1 MEECWYLTILFLLQY
16 FNKFIVMEACLLSP
30 PEPVVGFSGQRI
42 SLNCSLCT
50 GSITVFWIVDGMDSI
65 SLADT
70 QLMAQNELFQVSPSV
85 LNSRLSF
92 TAISESNHTI
102 QCVVYGPDRMI
113 ERSDP
118 ITIPVQGALSS
129 PPNFHVNT
137 TIFRNIHIINLM
149 WDPPPSLVTVSLYSV
164 AVRINSSFE
173 LILIHQPLYEY
184 KYNYSGCEDME
195 VEFGVR
201 ADNPAGAGNFS
212 NMTVL
217 IAGCVITPSTTL
229 RNTVVKFTSAINS
242 TQNSLRFTFTV
253 PIASTID
260 TTRDYDLGLVAYIC
274 APVTAIVTTILMIIS
289 IMVWKWRQY
298 QSKQQTV
305 EHPPEC
311 IPTCKNSAYGE
322 VQLIVKN
329 EAYASLPGTQ
339 HIYET
344 IK

>member
-1 MEECWYLTILFLLQY
+1 MHNYI
-16 FNKFIVMEACLLSP
+16 
-30 PEPVVGFSGQRI
+30 
-42 SLNCSLCT
+42 
-50 GSITVFWIVDGMDSI
+50 
-65 SLADT
+65 
-70 QLMAQNELFQVSPSV
+70 
-85 LNSRLSF
+85 
-92 TAISESNHTI
+92 
-102 QCVVYGPDRMI
+102 
-113 ERSDP
+113 
-118 ITIPVQGALSS
+118 GALSS

-260 TTRDYDLGLVAYIC
+260 TTRDYDLG
-274 APVTAIVTTILMIIS
+274 
-289 IMVWKWRQY
+289 IMSETCELKRL
-298 QSKQQTV
+298 
-305 EHPPEC
+305 C
-311 IPTCKNSAYGE
+311 IMHMHACIHDKLYTHTR
-322 VQLIVKN
+322 VQVLWLTFVP
-329 EAYASLPGTQ
+329 L
-339 HIYET
+339 
-344 IK
+344 